1 MPAHFIKPNKNIIIV
16 EKKPENV
23 RFFYLKPVRL
33 VSDLKIKTPF
43 GE

>member
-16 EKKPENV
+16 EKTGECPV
-23 RFFYLKPVRL
+23 FYLKPVRL